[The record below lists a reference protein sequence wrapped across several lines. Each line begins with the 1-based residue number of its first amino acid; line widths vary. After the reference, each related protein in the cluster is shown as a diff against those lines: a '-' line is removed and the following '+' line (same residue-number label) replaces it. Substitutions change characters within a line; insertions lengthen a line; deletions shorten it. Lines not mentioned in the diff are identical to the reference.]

1 MLMNAPHF
9 LLVPICLASSV
20 FADTLIVTNILDSGA
35 GSLRATVA
43 AASDGDVI
51 NFDSSLNGATITLT
65 SGEIAIISLDV
76 SINASALP
84 NGITIS
90 GNDASRIFLIYEDS
104 SVSLNKLTM
113 TNGQGAGQGGA
124 LFFQG
129 TNLTVTDCVIQDST
143 ASTNGGGA
151 YVGNTSTTTASFL
164 RCRIQGCSS
173 GNLSFGGGIFFGGGG
188 QYSITN
194 SVISGNVAFDGAGIC
209 NISASP
215 SIFNSTIQG
224 NRATGNKG
232 GGMTTDTTTLPGAPL
247 LIPLIRN
254 TIFWGN
260 RGLGTTNVAAQ
271 QLRNVSNSKPNVDYS
286 LIEQANGTGNFD
298 DSNKTTWGANNLNGF
313 TSNPSFVAA
322 STSTSAPTSAS
333 DVRLFTGS
341 ACLNVGDN
349 TLVPPLT
356 TDLAGKPRIQA
367 GTVDFGAYEGGY
379 ETFAHLYPAL
389 NPGGDDNNNG
399 SSNLLEYSLGIN
411 PVTSS
416 GSLPLPSMA
425 RDETSLLLTLTQRNN
440 AADLNHIWQTTP
452 SLAPLNW
459 ETMVEGVH
467 YSVESISNPGTAIDQ
482 FLLRL
487 TSSDAKRFYRQT
499 FVTQP

>member
-1 MLMNAPHF
+1 MNAPHF

-20 FADTLIVTNILDSGA
+20 FADTLIVTNTLDSGA
-35 GSLRATVA
+35 GSLRATIA

-51 NFDSSLNGATITLT
+51 NFDSSLNGTTITLT
-65 SGEIAIISLDV
+65 SGELAIINLDV

-129 TNLTVTDCVIQDST
+129 TNLTVTDCVIQDSA

-173 GNLSFGGGIFFGGGG
+173 GNLSFGGGIFFGGAG

-224 NRATGNKG
+224 NRATGNTG

-260 RGLGTTNVAAQ
+260 RGFGTNNVAAQ
-271 QLRNVSNSKPNVDYS
+271 QLRNVSNSKPNVNHT
-286 LIEQANGTGNFD
+286 LIEAASGTGSFSD
-298 DSNKTTWGANNLNGF
+298 GNKTTWGANNLNGT

-322 STSTSAPTSAS
+322 SASASAPTSAS
-333 DVRLFTGS
+333 DVRLFTS
-341 ACLNVGDN
+341 SSCLNVGDN
-349 TLVPPLT
+349 TQVAPLA
-356 TDLAGKPRIQA
+356 TDLAGKQRIQA
-367 GTVDFGAYEGGY
+367 GTVDLGAFEGGY
-379 ETFAHLYPAL
+379 ETFAHLYPGL
-389 NPGGDDNNNG
+389 SPSGDDNNNG
-399 SSNLLEYSLGIN
+399 SSNLLEYSLGID
-411 PVTSS
+411 PVASN
-416 GSLPLPSMA
+416 GPLPLPSMS

-440 AADLNHIWQTTP
+440 AADLSHSWQTTP
-452 SLAPLNW
+452 SLAPLDW
-459 ETMVEGVH
+459 EMMVEGLN
-467 YSVESISNPGTAIDQ
+467 YTVESISNPSADTDQ

-487 TSSDAKRFYRQT
+487 TSGDAKRFYRQL
-499 FVTQP
+499 FVSIP